1 MYIWS
6 HSTVAMKALQS
17 GWIYIATHI
26 YSHLTV
32 DAYTPIHMYQAPH
45 STVDMKSRQVSYI
58 CIATRISSYS
68 TMDAYTHI
76 CMDQAT
82 PLWIWSHLRVDKQ
95 IYPLH
100 SRFIISTRCI
110 NIHIYSYIYIY
121 IYEATPLRIWSHSRL
136 VIYIYSLSHIYLAT
150 PQVSFAE

>member
-1 MYIWS
+1 
-6 HSTVAMKALQS
+6 MKALQS

-26 YSHLTV
+26 SSHLTV

-82 PLWIWSHLRVDKQ
+82 PLWI
-95 IYPLH
+95 
-100 SRFIISTRCI
+100 
-110 NIHIYSYIYIY
+110 
-121 IYEATPLRIWSHSRL
+121 
-136 VIYIYSLSHIYLAT
+136 
-150 PQVSFAE
+150 